1 MKFIFSY
8 INLKNKQPNLN
19 LAKVSNFLIQNQ
31 GFETFFFGDESSLN
45 FLKTVPFNKKFEIK
59 KEEVENLPKCIWSS
73 SKFIA
78 MSKMTEPFI
87 HVDFD
92 FLFFKIQKSLLDQNI
107 VCLHSEMNHDQL
119 IISLQKS
126 MQIRPK
132 EILNI
137 KQISYNCAII
147 GGVNFNILKRISLYL
162 LKYLSDNKLFID
174 KMYSDSLHKKNK
186 KNISIIPVLVEQ
198 VWMFQLFKF
207 YKEEF
212 KTYIESDLHD
222 QNFQIEAVEKGFL
235 HFQEADRL
243 ESVNKTLQEFVKNF
257 KIN

>member
-1 MKFIFSY
+1 MKFIFSHL
-8 INLKNKQPNLN
+8 NLKNKQPNIN
-19 LAKVSNFLIQNQ
+19 LAKVSNFLIQSQ
-31 GFETFFFGDESSLN
+31 GFETFFFGDKSSLN
-45 FLKTVPFNKKFEIK
+45 FLKTVPFNKKFEIEK
-59 KEEVENLPKCIWSS
+59 KEIENIPKCIWSA

-78 MSKMTEPFI
+78 MSKMTEPFV

-107 VCLHSEMNHDQL
+107 VCLHSENSHEHLVDY
-119 IISLQKS
+119 LQKS

-137 KQISYNCAII
+137 RQISYNCGII
-147 GGVNFNILKRISLYL
+147 GGVNFNFLKRISLYL
-162 LKYLSDNKLFID
+162 LKYLSNNKLFID
-174 KMYSDSLHKKNK
+174 KMYLDSLYKKNS
-186 KNISIIPVLVEQ
+186 KNISVIPVLVEQ

-222 QNFQIEAVEKGFL
+222 QNFQVEAVEKGFL
-235 HFQEADRL
+235 HFHEGARL
-243 ESVNKTLQEFVKNF
+243 KSVNKTLEEFIENF

>member
-8 INLKNKQPNLN
+8 LNLKNKQPNIN

-31 GFETFFFGDESSLN
+31 GFETFFFGDKSSLN
-45 FLKTVPFNKKFEIK
+45 FFKTVPFNKKFEIEK
-59 KEEVENLPKCIWSS
+59 KEIENIPKCIWSA

-78 MSKMTEPFI
+78 MSKMTEPFV

-107 VCLHSEMNHDQL
+107 VCLHSENSMEHL
-119 IISLQKS
+119 VGYLQKS
-126 MQIRPK
+126 MRIQPK

-137 KQISYNCAII
+137 KQISYNCGII
-147 GGVNFNILKRISLYL
+147 GGVNFNFLKRISLYL
-162 LKYLSDNKLFID
+162 LKYLSNNKLFID
-174 KMYSDSLHKKNK
+174 KMYLNS
-186 KNISIIPVLVEQ
+186 KNISDIPVLVEQ

-212 KTYIESDLHD
+212 KTYIESDLND
-222 QNFQIEAVEKGFL
+222 QNFQVEAVEKGFL
-235 HFQEADRL
+235 HFQEGERL
-243 ESVNKTLQEFVKNF
+243 KSVNNTLQEFMENF